1 MDKEAFFCYNVFIEK
16 TLLMKEGKFMKDKR
30 IATQVVALG
39 GLGEVGKNMYIVE
52 HDNEIIII
60 DAGVMF
66 PEDNL
71 LGVDYVIQDVS
82 YLKKNEHKIKAL
94 FITHGHED
102 HIGGIPFLLQAIQI
116 PVIYT
121 PKIAQDL
128 ISKKLVERN
137 IKYDNFQVITPEL
150 VVKFKHFT
158 VEFINTTHSIPDS
171 FALLIKTPNG
181 NIFETGDFKFDL
193 TPIGPMADIHKMAQA
208 GLEGVTL
215 LLSDSTNAL
224 SSGYSKS
231 ESAVDGT
238 LNDMISKHHGRVI
251 IATFAS
257 NIYRVKH
264 IAETCRKYNRKII
277 VFGRSMENS
286 VELAL
291 NNGLLKDRSLFIDAN
306 QAKSLK
312 RNEICI
318 LCTGSQGEP
327 LAALSRIANGQHK
340 QISLLN
346 DDLVIFSSSP
356 IPGNAESINR
366 IINKLYLKGVRV
378 FTNSEFSDIHTSGHA
393 KEEELKWMLRIIK
406 PKYFMPMHGEY
417 RMLKRHT
424 ELGVMCGIN
433 PNNTLICSNGDV
445 IELYNGEVRKSG
457 HIQAGDVY
465 VDGSRVGDIGSV
477 VIKDRKLMS
486 QDGILITI
494 LNINTLTRKLLLKPN
509 VTARGF
515 VLVNE
520 NQELM
525 QKIERKIAEVANN
538 FLAKSPYT
546 YTDLKNQII
555 LELLPFINSLTGRK
569 PIILPVIMEVN
580 QA

>member
-1 MDKEAFFCYNVFIEK
+1 MENKNN
-16 TLLMKEGKFMKDKR
+16 
-30 IATQVVALG
+30 IATKVIALG
-39 GLGEVGKNMYIVE
+39 GLGEVGKNMYVVE
-52 HDNEIIII
+52 HDDEMLII

-71 LGVDYVIQDVS
+71 LGVDYVIQDIS
-82 YLKKNEHKIKAL
+82 YLKKNIDKIKGL

-102 HIGGIPFLLQAIQI
+102 HIGGIPFLLQAIDI

-121 PKIAQDL
+121 PKIAKDL
-128 ISKKLVERN
+128 IEKKLVERN
-137 IKYDNFQVITPEL
+137 IKYENYEIIMPCVN
-150 VVKFKHFT
+150 VKTKYFDIS
-158 VEFINTTHSIPDS
+158 FINTTHSIPDS
-171 FALLIKTPNG
+171 YAIVIKTPNG
-181 NIFETGDFKFDL
+181 TIFETGDFKFDL
-193 TPIGPMADIHKMAQA
+193 TPVGPMADIHKMAKF
-208 GLEGVTL
+208 GSEGVTL

-224 SSGYSKS
+224 TTGYSKS

-257 NIYRVKH
+257 NIYRIKH
-264 IAETCRKYNRKII
+264 IVESCKKYNRKII

-286 VELAL
+286 IELAL
-291 NNGLLKDRSLFIDAN
+291 NNGLLTDKTMFIDAN
-306 QAKSLK
+306 TAKSLK

-356 IPGNAESINR
+356 IPGNAESINK
-366 IINKLYLKGVRV
+366 IINKIYLKGVRV
-378 FTNSEFSDIHTSGHA
+378 FTNSEFSDVHTSGHA
-393 KEEELKWMLRIIK
+393 KEEELKWMLRIVK

-417 RMLKRHT
+417 RMLKKHT
-424 ELGVMCGIN
+424 EIGIKCGVK
-433 PNNTLICSNGDV
+433 PENTFICANGDV
-445 IELYNGEVRKSG
+445 IELLHGKVRKAG
-457 HIQAGDVY
+457 TVQAGDVY

-494 LNINTLTRKLLLKPN
+494 LNINTLQRKLLLKPN

-525 QKIERKIAEVANN
+525 QKIERKISEVANN
-538 FLAKSPYT
+538 ALSKAPYS
-546 YTDLKNQII
+546 YIDLKNQII
-555 LELLPFINSLTGRK
+555 LELLPFINNLTGRK

>member
-1 MDKEAFFCYNVFIEK
+1 MENK
-16 TLLMKEGKFMKDKR
+16 T
-30 IATQVVALG
+30 IATKVVALG
-39 GLGEVGKNMYIVE
+39 GLGEVGKNMYIIE
-52 HDNEIIII
+52 HNDELLII

-71 LGVDYVIQDVS
+71 LGVDYVIQDIT
-82 YLKKNEHKIKAL
+82 YLKKNVDKIKGL

-102 HIGGIPFLLQAIQI
+102 HIGGIPFLLQAIDI
-116 PVIYT
+116 PIIYT
-121 PKIAQDL
+121 PKIAKDL
-128 ISKKLVERN
+128 IEKKLVERN
-137 IKYDNFQVITPEL
+137 INYNNFEIITTDLNVKTKYFDIS
-150 VVKFKHFT
+150 
-158 VEFINTTHSIPDS
+158 FINTTHSIPDS
-171 FALLIKTPNG
+171 FALVIKTPNG
-181 NIFETGDFKFDL
+181 TIFETGDFKFDL
-193 TPIGPMADIHKMAQA
+193 TPVGPMADIHKMAKA
-208 GLEGVTL
+208 GDEGVTL

-238 LNDMISKHHGRVI
+238 INDMISRHHGRVI

-257 NIYRVKH
+257 NIYRIKH
-264 IAETCRKYNRKII
+264 IAESCKKYNRKII
-277 VFGRSMENS
+277 IFGRSMENS

-291 NNGLLKDRSLFIDAN
+291 NNGLITDKSLFIDAN
-306 QAKSLK
+306 DAKSLK

-340 QISLLN
+340 QISLLG

-356 IPGNAESINR
+356 IPGNAESINK

-424 ELGVMCGIN
+424 EIGVLCGVSSE
-433 PNNTLICSNGDV
+433 NTFICSNGDV
-445 IELYNGEVRKSG
+445 IELLNGEVRKNG
-457 HIQAGDVY
+457 TVQAGDIY

-525 QKIERKIAEVANN
+525 QKIERKISEVVNS
-538 FLAKSPYT
+538 FLAKSPYS

-555 LELLPFINSLTGRK
+555 LELLPFINNLTGRK

-580 QA
+580 QS

>member
-1 MDKEAFFCYNVFIEK
+1 MENK
-16 TLLMKEGKFMKDKR
+16 T
-30 IATQVVALG
+30 IATKVVALG

-52 HDNEIIII
+52 HNDELLII

-71 LGVDYVIQDVS
+71 LGVDYVIQDIT
-82 YLKKNEHKIKAL
+82 YLKKNVDKIKGL
-94 FITHGHED
+94 FFTHGHED
-102 HIGGIPFLLQAIQI
+102 HIGGIPFLLQAIDI
-116 PVIYT
+116 PIIYT
-121 PKIAQDL
+121 PKIAKDL
-128 ISKKLVERN
+128 IEKKLVERN
-137 IKYDNFQVITPEL
+137 INYNNFEIITTDLNVKTKYFDIS
-150 VVKFKHFT
+150 
-158 VEFINTTHSIPDS
+158 FINTTHSIPDS
-171 FALLIKTPNG
+171 FALVIKTPNG
-181 NIFETGDFKFDL
+181 TIFETGDFKFDL
-193 TPIGPMADIHKMAQA
+193 TPIGPMADIHKMAKA
-208 GLEGVTL
+208 GDEGITL

-238 LNDMISKHHGRVI
+238 INDMISRHHGRVI

-257 NIYRVKH
+257 NIYRIKH
-264 IAETCRKYNRKII
+264 IAESCKKYNRKII
-277 VFGRSMENS
+277 IFGRSMENS

-291 NNGLLKDRSLFIDAN
+291 NNGLITDKSLFIDAN
-306 QAKSLK
+306 DAKSLK

-340 QISLLN
+340 QISLLG

-356 IPGNAESINR
+356 IPGNAESINK

-406 PKYFMPMHGEY
+406 PKYFMPIHGEY

-424 ELGVMCGIN
+424 EIGVLCGVSSE
-433 PNNTLICSNGDV
+433 NTFICSNGDV
-445 IELYNGEVRKSG
+445 IELLNGEVRKNG
-457 HIQAGDVY
+457 TVQAGDIY

-525 QKIERKIAEVANN
+525 QKIERKISEVVNS
-538 FLAKSPYT
+538 FLTKSPYS

-555 LELLPFINSLTGRK
+555 LELLPFINNLTGRK

-580 QA
+580 QI

>member
-1 MDKEAFFCYNVFIEK
+1 MDNKIS
-16 TLLMKEGKFMKDKR
+16 
-30 IATQVVALG
+30 ATKVIALG
-39 GLGEVGKNMYIVE
+39 GLGEVGKNMYVVE
-52 HDNEIIII
+52 HENEIIVI

-66 PEDNL
+66 PEDGL
-71 LGVDYVIQDVS
+71 LGVDYVIQDIT
-82 YLKKNEHKIKAL
+82 YLKKNEDKIKAL
-94 FITHGHED
+94 IITHGHED
-102 HIGGIPFLLQAIQI
+102 HIGGIPFLLQAINI

-121 PKIAQDL
+121 PKIAKDL
-128 ISKKLVERN
+128 IGKKLIERN
-137 IKYDNFQVITPEL
+137 IKYDNYEIITPDSNF
-150 VVKFKHFT
+150 KTKHFDISF
-158 VEFINTTHSIPDS
+158 VNTTHSIPDS
-171 FALLIKTPNG
+171 FALIIKTPNG
-181 NIFETGDFKFDL
+181 TIFETGDFKFDL
-193 TPIGPMADIHKMAQA
+193 TPVGPMADIHKMAKC
-208 GLEGVTL
+208 GSDGVTL

-231 ESAVDGT
+231 ESAVDGA
-238 LNDMISKHHGRVI
+238 LNDMIGRHIGRVI

-257 NIYRVKH
+257 NIYRIKH
-264 IAETCRKYNRKII
+264 IVETCKKFNRKII
-277 VFGRSMENS
+277 IFGRSMENS
-286 VELAL
+286 IELAL
-291 NNGLLKDRSLFIDAN
+291 NNGLIKDKSLFIEAN
-306 QAKSLK
+306 DAKSLK

-366 IINKLYLKGVRV
+366 IINKLYLKGVKV
-378 FTNSEFSDIHTSGHA
+378 FTNSEFSDVHTSGHA

-417 RMLKRHT
+417 RMLKKHT
-424 ELGVMCGIN
+424 EIGILCGIN
-433 PNNTLICSNGDV
+433 PENTFICTNGDV
-445 IELYNGEVRKSG
+445 IELINGTVRKNG
-457 HIQAGDVY
+457 TVQAGDVY

-520 NQELM
+520 NIELM
-525 QKIERKIAEVANN
+525 QKIEKKISEIANT
-538 FLAKSPYT
+538 FLSKNTYS

-555 LELLPFINSLTGRK
+555 LELLPFINNLTGRK

-580 QA
+580 QAD

>member
-1 MDKEAFFCYNVFIEK
+1 MENKNN
-16 TLLMKEGKFMKDKR
+16 
-30 IATQVVALG
+30 IATKVIALG

-52 HDNEIIII
+52 HNDEILII

-71 LGVDYVIQDVS
+71 LGVDYVIQDVT
-82 YLKKNEHKIKAL
+82 YLKKNANKIKGL

-102 HIGGIPFLLQAIQI
+102 HIGGIPFLLQAINI
-116 PVIYT
+116 TVIYT
-121 PKIAQDL
+121 PKIAKDL
-128 ISKKLVERN
+128 IEKKLVERN
-137 IKYDNFQVITPEL
+137 IKYDNYQIITPDFN
-150 VVKFKHFT
+150 VKTKYFDIS
-158 VEFINTTHSIPDS
+158 FINTTHSIPDS
-171 FALLIKTPNG
+171 FAIVIKTPNG
-181 NIFETGDFKFDL
+181 TIFETGDFKFDL
-193 TPIGPMADIHKMAQA
+193 TPVGPMADIHKMARFGA
-208 GLEGVTL
+208 EGVTL

-224 SSGYSKS
+224 TSGYSKS

-257 NIYRVKH
+257 NIYRIKH
-264 IAETCRKYNRKII
+264 IVESCKKYGRKII
-277 VFGRSMENS
+277 VFGRSMDNS
-286 VELAL
+286 IELAL
-291 NNGLLKDRSLFIDAN
+291 NNGLINDRSMFIDAN
-306 QAKSLK
+306 DAKSLK

-340 QISLLN
+340 QISLLG

-356 IPGNAESINR
+356 IPGNAESINK

-378 FTNSEFSDIHTSGHA
+378 FTNSEFSDVHTSGHA

-417 RMLKRHT
+417 RMLKKHT
-424 ELGVMCGIN
+424 EIGILCGVD
-433 PNNTLICSNGDV
+433 PNNTFICTNGDV
-445 IELYNGEVRKSG
+445 IELLNGEVKRG
-457 HIQAGDVY
+457 GTVQAGDVY

-525 QKIERKIAEVANN
+525 QKIERKISEVVNAS
-538 FLAKSPYT
+538 LSKAPYS
-546 YTDLKNQII
+546 YLDLKNQII

>member
-1 MDKEAFFCYNVFIEK
+1 
-16 TLLMKEGKFMKDKR
+16 MKQNNL
-30 IATQVVALG
+30 ATKVVALG
-39 GLGEVGKNMYIVE
+39 GLGEVGKNMYIIE
-52 HDNEIIII
+52 HDDEIIII
-60 DAGVMF
+60 DAGITF

-71 LGVDYVIQDVS
+71 LGVDFVIQDIS
-82 YLKKNEHKIKAL
+82 YLKKNQSKIKAL

-102 HIGGIPFLLQAIQI
+102 HIGGIPFLIQALKI
-116 PVIYT
+116 PVIYI
-121 PKIAQDL
+121 PKIAYDFS
-128 ISKKLVERN
+128 IKKLAEKN
-137 IKYDNFQVITPEL
+137 LKYDNFKIITADL
-150 VVKFKHFT
+150 IVKLKYFT
-158 VEFINTTHSIPDS
+158 IEFVNTTHSIPDS
-171 FALLIKTPNG
+171 FALIIRTPNG
-181 NIFETGDFKFDL
+181 IIFETGDFKFDL
-193 TPIGPMADIHKMAQA
+193 TPIGPPTDIHKIAKI
-208 GLEGVTL
+208 GNEGVTL

-224 SSGYSKS
+224 ISGYSKS
-231 ESAVDGT
+231 ESAVDEM
-238 LNDMISKHHGRVI
+238 LDDIISKHHGRVI

-257 NIYRVKH
+257 NIYRIKH
-264 IAETCRKYNRKII
+264 IADTCKKHHRQIV
-277 VFGRSMENS
+277 VFGRSMESS

-291 NNGLLKDRSLFIDAN
+291 NNGLIADKSIFIDAN
-306 QAKSLK
+306 QAQSLK

-366 IINKLYLKGVRV
+366 TINKLYLKGVRV
-378 FTNSEFSDIHTSGHA
+378 FTNSEFGDIHTSGHA
-393 KEEELKWMLRIIK
+393 KEEELKWMLRLIQ

-417 RMLKRHT
+417 RMLKRHS
-424 ELGVMCGIN
+424 ELGVLCGIKREN
-433 PNNTLICSNGDV
+433 IFICANGDV
-445 IELYNGEVRKSG
+445 VELLNGNAIKKG

-465 VDGSRVGDIGSV
+465 IDGSRIGDIGSTI
-477 VIKDRKLMS
+477 IKDRKLMS

-525 QKIERKIAEVANN
+525 QKIEKKITEIVNN
-538 FLAKSPYT
+538 FLSTTPYS

-580 QA
+580 QTNK

>member
-1 MDKEAFFCYNVFIEK
+1 MEK
-16 TLLMKEGKFMKDKR
+16 NNIPTR
-30 IATQVVALG
+30 VIALG

-52 HDNEIIII
+52 HNDEILVI

-71 LGVDYVIQDVS
+71 LGVDYVIQDIT
-82 YLKKNEHKIKAL
+82 YLKKNADKIKGL

-102 HIGGIPFLLQAIQI
+102 HIGGIPFLLQAVKI

-121 PKIAQDL
+121 PKIAKDL
-128 ISKKLVERN
+128 IEKKLVERN
-137 IKYDNFQVITPEL
+137 IKYDNYQIITPDFN
-150 VVKFKHFT
+150 VKTKYFDVSF
-158 VEFINTTHSIPDS
+158 VNTTHSIPDS
-171 FALLIKTPNG
+171 FALIIKTPNG
-181 NIFETGDFKFDL
+181 TIFETGDFKFDL
-193 TPIGPMADIHKMAQA
+193 TPVGPMADIHKMAKA
-208 GLEGVTL
+208 GYDGVTL

-238 LNDMISKHHGRVI
+238 LNDMISRHHGRVI

-257 NIYRVKH
+257 NIYRIKH
-264 IAETCRKYNRKII
+264 IVESCKKYNRKII

-286 VELAL
+286 IELAL
-291 NNGLLKDRSLFIDAN
+291 NNGLITDKSMFIEASD
-306 QAKSLK
+306 AKSLK

-340 QISLLN
+340 QISLLG

-378 FTNSEFSDIHTSGHA
+378 FTNSDFSDVHTSGHA

-424 ELGVMCGIN
+424 EIGVLCGIK
-433 PNNTLICSNGDV
+433 PENTFICSNGDV
-445 IELYNGEVRKSG
+445 IELLNGEVRKNG
-457 HIQAGDVY
+457 TVQAGDVY
-465 VDGSRVGDIGSV
+465 VDGLRVGDIGSI

-525 QKIERKIAEVANN
+525 QKIERKISEIVNN
-538 FLAKSPYT
+538 FLSKSPYT

-555 LELLPFINSLTGRK
+555 LELLPFINNLTGRK
-569 PIILPVIMEVN
+569 PIILPVIMEIN

>member
-1 MDKEAFFCYNVFIEK
+1 
-16 TLLMKEGKFMKDKR
+16 MKDKR

-208 GLEGVTL
+208 GVEGVTL

>member
-1 MDKEAFFCYNVFIEK
+1 MENKSNIPTRVI
-16 TLLMKEGKFMKDKR
+16 
-30 IATQVVALG
+30 ALG
-39 GLGEVGKNMYIVE
+39 GLGEVGKNMYLIE
-52 HDNEIIII
+52 HDSEILVI

-66 PEDNL
+66 PEDGL

-82 YLKKNEHKIKAL
+82 YLKKNASKIKGL

-102 HIGGIPFLLQAIQI
+102 HIGGIPFLLQAINI
-116 PVIYT
+116 PKIYT
-121 PKIAQDL
+121 PKIAKDL
-128 ISKKLVERN
+128 IEKKLVEKN
-137 IKYDNFQVITPEL
+137 IKYENYEIITPEL
-150 VVKFKHFT
+150 EVKTKYFNITF
-158 VEFINTTHSIPDS
+158 VNTTHSIPDS
-171 FALLIKTPNG
+171 YAFLIKTPNG
-181 NIFETGDFKFDL
+181 TIFETGDFKFDL
-193 TPIGPMADIHKMAQA
+193 TPVGPMADIHKMAQA
-208 GLEGVTL
+208 GANGVTL

-231 ESAVDGT
+231 ESAVDST
-238 LNDMISKHHGRVI
+238 LNDMIGRHYGRVI

-257 NIYRVKH
+257 NIYRIKH
-264 IAETCRKYNRKII
+264 IVETCKKYNRKII

-286 VELAL
+286 IELAL
-291 NNGLLKDRSLFIDAN
+291 NNGLINDKSLFIEAN
-306 QAKSLK
+306 DAKSLK

-340 QISLLN
+340 QISLLG
-346 DDLVIFSSSP
+346 DDLVIFSSNP
-356 IPGNAESINR
+356 IPGNAEGINK
-366 IINKLYLKGVRV
+366 IINKLYLKGVKV
-378 FTNSEFSDIHTSGHA
+378 FTNSEFSDVHTSGHA

-417 RMLKRHT
+417 RMLKRHA
-424 ELGVMCGIN
+424 EIGIDCGVKQE
-433 PNNTLICSNGDV
+433 NTFICSNGDV
-445 IELYNGEVRKSG
+445 LELLNGTVKKNG
-457 HIQAGDVY
+457 TVQAGDVY

-525 QKIERKIAEVANN
+525 HQIEKKIAEVVNN
-538 FLAKSPYT
+538 FLAKGPYT

-555 LELLPFINSLTGRK
+555 LELLPFINNLTGRK

-580 QA
+580 QANN

>member
-1 MDKEAFFCYNVFIEK
+1 MENKSNIPTRVI
-16 TLLMKEGKFMKDKR
+16 
-30 IATQVVALG
+30 ALG
-39 GLGEVGKNMYIVE
+39 GLGEVGKNMYLIE
-52 HDNEIIII
+52 HDSEILVI

-66 PEDNL
+66 PEDGL

-82 YLKKNEHKIKAL
+82 YLKKNASKIKGL

-102 HIGGIPFLLQAIQI
+102 HIGGIPFLLQAINI
-116 PVIYT
+116 PKIYT
-121 PKIAQDL
+121 PKIAKDL
-128 ISKKLVERN
+128 IEKKLVEKN
-137 IKYDNFQVITPEL
+137 IKYENYEIITPEL
-150 VVKFKHFT
+150 EVKTKYFNITF
-158 VEFINTTHSIPDS
+158 VNTTHSIPDS
-171 FALLIKTPNG
+171 YAFLIKTPNG
-181 NIFETGDFKFDL
+181 TIFETGDFKFDL
-193 TPIGPMADIHKMAQA
+193 TPVGPMADIHKMAQA
-208 GLEGVTL
+208 GANGVTL

-231 ESAVDGT
+231 ESAVDST
-238 LNDMISKHHGRVI
+238 LNDMIGRHYGRVI

-257 NIYRVKH
+257 NIYRIKH
-264 IAETCRKYNRKII
+264 IVETCKKFNRKII

-286 VELAL
+286 IELAL
-291 NNGLLKDRSLFIDAN
+291 NNGLINDKSLFIEATD
-306 QAKSLK
+306 AKSLK

-340 QISLLN
+340 QISLLG
-346 DDLVIFSSSP
+346 DDLVIFSSNP
-356 IPGNAESINR
+356 IPGNAESINK
-366 IINKLYLKGVRV
+366 IINKLYLKGVKV
-378 FTNSEFSDIHTSGHA
+378 FTNSEFSDVHTSGHA

-417 RMLKRHT
+417 RMLKRHA
-424 ELGVMCGIN
+424 EIGIDCGVKQE
-433 PNNTLICSNGDV
+433 NTFICSNGDV
-445 IELYNGEVRKSG
+445 LELLNGTVKKNG
-457 HIQAGDVY
+457 TVQAGDVY

-525 QKIERKIAEVANN
+525 NKIEKKIAEVVNN
-538 FLAKSPYT
+538 FLAKGPYT

-555 LELLPFINSLTGRK
+555 LELLPFINNLTGRK

-580 QA
+580 QANN

>member
-1 MDKEAFFCYNVFIEK
+1 MENINN
-16 TLLMKEGKFMKDKR
+16 
-30 IATQVVALG
+30 IATKVIALG
-39 GLGEVGKNMYIVE
+39 GLGEVGKNMYVVE
-52 HDNEIIII
+52 HNDELLVI

-71 LGVDYVIQDVS
+71 LGVDYVIQDIT
-82 YLKKNEHKIKAL
+82 YLKKNANKIKAL

-102 HIGGIPFLLQAIQI
+102 HIGGIPFLLQAINI

-121 PKIAQDL
+121 PKIAKDL
-128 ISKKLVERN
+128 IEKKLEERN
-137 IKYDNFQVITPEL
+137 IKYENYQIITPDL
-150 VVKFKHFT
+150 NVKTKYFDIS
-158 VEFINTTHSIPDS
+158 FINTTHSIPDS
-171 FALLIKTPNG
+171 FALVIKTPNG
-181 NIFETGDFKFDL
+181 TIFETGDFKFDL
-193 TPIGPMADIHKMAQA
+193 TPVGPMADIHKMAKF
-208 GLEGVTL
+208 GSEGITL

-224 SSGYSKS
+224 TSGYSKS

-257 NIYRVKH
+257 NIYRIKH
-264 IAETCRKYNRKII
+264 IVESCKKYGRKII

-286 VELAL
+286 IELAL
-291 NNGLLKDRSLFIDAN
+291 NNGLINDKTIFIDAF
-306 QAKSLK
+306 ASKSLK
-312 RNEICI
+312 RNELCI

-356 IPGNAESINR
+356 IPGNAESINK
-366 IINKLYLKGVRV
+366 IINKIYLKGVRV
-378 FTNSEFSDIHTSGHA
+378 FTNSEFSDVHTSGHA
-393 KEEELKWMLRIIK
+393 KEEELKWMLRIAK

-417 RMLKRHT
+417 RMLKKHT
-424 ELGVMCGIN
+424 QIGIACGVK
-433 PNNTLICSNGDV
+433 PENTFIAANGDV
-445 IELYNGEVRKSG
+445 IELLNGEVKKAG
-457 HIQAGDVY
+457 TVQAGDVY

-477 VIKDRKLMS
+477 VIKDRKFMS

-494 LNINTLTRKLLLKPN
+494 LNINTLQRKLLLKPN

-525 QKIERKIAEVANN
+525 QKIERKITEIVNN
-538 FLAKSPYT
+538 ALNKAPYS
-546 YTDLKNQII
+546 YIDLKNQII
-555 LELLPFINSLTGRK
+555 LELLPFINNLTGRK

>member
-1 MDKEAFFCYNVFIEK
+1 MENK
-16 TLLMKEGKFMKDKR
+16 T
-30 IATQVVALG
+30 IATKVVALG
-39 GLGEVGKNMYIVE
+39 GLGEVGKNMYIIE
-52 HDNEIIII
+52 HNDELLII

-71 LGVDYVIQDVS
+71 LGVDYVIQDTT
-82 YLKKNEHKIKAL
+82 YLKKNVDKIKGL

-102 HIGGIPFLLQAIQI
+102 HIGGIPFLLQAINI

-121 PKIAQDL
+121 PKIAKDL
-128 ISKKLVERN
+128 IEKKLVERN
-137 IKYDNFQVITPEL
+137 INYNNFEIITTDLNVKTKYFDIS
-150 VVKFKHFT
+150 
-158 VEFINTTHSIPDS
+158 FINTTHSIPDS
-171 FALLIKTPNG
+171 FALVIKTPNG
-181 NIFETGDFKFDL
+181 TIFETGDFKFDL
-193 TPIGPMADIHKMAQA
+193 TPVGPMADIHKMAKA
-208 GLEGVTL
+208 GDEGITL

-238 LNDMISKHHGRVI
+238 INDMIGKHHGRVI

-257 NIYRVKH
+257 NIYRIKH
-264 IAETCRKYNRKII
+264 IAESCKKYNRKII
-277 VFGRSMENS
+277 IFGRSMENS

-291 NNGLLKDRSLFIDAN
+291 NNGLITDKSLFIDAN
-306 QAKSLK
+306 DAKSLK

-340 QISLLN
+340 QISLLG

-356 IPGNAESINR
+356 IPGNAESINK

-417 RMLKRHT
+417 RMLKRHA
-424 ELGVMCGIN
+424 EIGVLCGVSSE
-433 PNNTLICSNGDV
+433 NTFICSNGDV
-445 IELYNGEVRKSG
+445 IELLNGEVRKNG
-457 HIQAGDVY
+457 AVQAGDIY

-525 QKIERKIAEVANN
+525 QKIERKISEVVNS
-538 FLAKSPYT
+538 FLTKSPYS

-555 LELLPFINSLTGRK
+555 LELLPFINNLTGRK

-580 QA
+580 QS